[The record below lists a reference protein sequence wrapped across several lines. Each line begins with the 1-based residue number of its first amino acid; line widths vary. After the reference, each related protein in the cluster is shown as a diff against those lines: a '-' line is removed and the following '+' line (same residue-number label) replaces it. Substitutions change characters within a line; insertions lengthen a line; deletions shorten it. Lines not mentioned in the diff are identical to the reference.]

1 MISQYI
7 GNRTTIYTLSTG
19 KEIVLK
25 EDELKELLE
34 SNEVTKELLSQIKN
48 LEYYVRDAEEECSE
62 LIDRVHDLEMEINEL
77 GKKENQDDGSVT

>member
-1 MISQYI
+1 MITQYI
-7 GNRTTIYTLSTG
+7 GNETTIYTLSTG

-48 LEYYVRDAEEECSE
+48 LKYDAQDAEKKCSE
-62 LIDRVHDLEMEINEL
+62 LRDRVHDLEMEINEL
-77 GKKENQDDGSVT
+77 EKKENQDDRSVT